1 MNVKVAVVLFFFSFI
16 FQWALAS
23 PGDLEIRLLNT
34 NRKEMVAGFTSNV
47 LVMLINHSDS
57 TKQIKLK
64 LNTGGNEWRQISDYS
79 VAQIEKKSE
88 FKKIIT
94 IHIPE
99 NTRAGDY
106 FIELE
111 AFESKEEQSFG
122 KVSIPI
128 NVKPRY
134 KISVDKQR
142 APGYLISGD
151 SASVKFLIR
160 NLSNMDVDVNAA
172 IIKGKNSENRNY
184 KIPMDSSILANVSV
198 LVPNDV
204 SYNSKLNISLTAH
217 INDKTEV
224 ESTDSYLF
232 DVISSGN
239 VKFDGYN
246 RFPVRVSVI
255 FATSNRTDKRDFGT
269 MFDIRG
275 GGLISETKNRKVE
288 FHFRGPDRGGN
299 PILGLNDEY
308 SVTYS
313 TPRMDIFLGDNN
325 YRLSD
330 LTESSR
336 SGRGGEIRY
345 KLGKLTVG
353 AYFHMPRY
361 YPGVKQIVSVYTN
374 YNINPK
380 MRFSA
385 GYLGKFK
392 TDSNISHLL
401 TISGFINPFSWGNAE
416 FELAAGQQSGKMA
429 KAYKISL
436 NINKSILASH
446 ISLTQADP
454 GFSGYFSNS
463 SYLSSG
469 ITANLKKKISVSL
482 NYDINRSNL
491 SLDTIYSNAPY
502 SKNINLMTNYRMNS
516 NNSVSI
522 GVYMTSTEDRA
533 LKSLFNYKKY
543 NGRISLQSRY
553 KKIDFNVYAELGKTI
568 NLLGTKDG
576 ELTNFYNG
584 NLSLKY
590 SFNKSVSASG
600 FINYQGG
607 QQYLITGYQRFYY
620 GGSLQASLKKKTY
633 ISFDYRNN
641 YELKE
646 YYRDRSLLSLQLH
659 QQFFTNHE
667 FDLGINYNL
676 VKNSLNKKEL
686 SIQVRYTYTINIP
699 LSKKKNVGSLKGT
712 VISMGMDQI
721 EGIMFNLN
729 GNIAVTDKNGSFEF
743 PVVKVG
749 TYIMTMDESSAGLN
763 AIAGV
768 SGPYRVTIGP
778 GRETQF
784 EISLTRSSRITGR
797 LVIREDEKSGKKG
810 YYPVKEEVE
819 NLIIE
824 ASNGTEIYRELTGRN
839 GTFSFN
845 DLRPGN
851 WNIKIYSKGIP
862 QGYQLDKDQFSLNI
876 PPGKEENLDVIIFK
890 KSREVKLQKK
900 F

>member
-1 MNVKVAVVLFFFSFI
+1 MLKIAVTLLLFSFV
-16 FQWALAS
+16 FQSATAGS
-23 PGDLEIRLLNT
+23 GDLEIKLLNN

-47 LVMLINHSDS
+47 LVMLINHSDN
-57 TKQIKLK
+57 TKQVKLK
-64 LNTGGNEWRQISDYS
+64 LNTEGNTWKQIADYS
-79 VAQIEKKSE
+79 VAQIEKNSE
-88 FKKIIT
+88 LNKIIS
-94 IHIPE
+94 IHIPD

-106 FIELE
+106 SIELE
-111 AFESKEEQSFG
+111 AFENQEEQSFG

-128 NVKPRY
+128 YVKPRY
-134 KISVDKQR
+134 EITVDKQK
-142 APGYLISGD
+142 APGYLVSGD
-151 SASVKFLIR
+151 STHVKFLIR
-160 NLSNMDVDVNAA
+160 NLSNLDIAVNAS
-172 IIKGKNSENRNY
+172 ITNGKKLENRNFR
-184 KIPMDSSILANVSV
+184 IPMDSSILANVSV
-198 LVPNDV
+198 LAPNDI
-204 SYNSKLNISLTAH
+204 SYNSKLNITLTAN
-217 INDKTEV
+217 IKEKTEI
-224 ESTDSYLF
+224 ESSESYLF
-232 DVISSGN
+232 DIIPSGN

-246 RFPVRVSVI
+246 RFPVRVSGIV
-255 FATSNRTDKRDFGT
+255 ATSNRMDKRDFGT

-275 GGLISETKNRKVE
+275 GGLISETKNRKLE
-288 FHFRGPDRGGN
+288 FHLRGPDRGGN

-308 SVTYS
+308 SVTFS
-313 TPRMDIFLGDNN
+313 TPRIEIFLGDNN

-336 SGRGGEIRY
+336 SGRGGELRY
-345 KLGKLTVG
+345 KMGKMTVG
-353 AYFHMPRY
+353 TFFHIPRY
-361 YPGVKQIVSVYTN
+361 YPGVKQIFSIYTN
-374 YNINPK
+374 YNINQK

-392 TDSNISHLL
+392 PDGNINHLL

-416 FELAAGQQSGKMA
+416 FELAAGQQPDQMA
-429 KAYKISL
+429 KAYKVTI

-446 ISLTQADP
+446 LSFTQADP

-469 ITANLKKKISVSL
+469 ITANLKKKVSVSL

-502 SKNINLMTNYRMNS
+502 SKNLNLMTTYRMNS
-516 NNSVSI
+516 NKSVSI
-522 GVYMTSTEDRA
+522 GAYITSNEDRA
-533 LKSLFNYKKY
+533 TTPLFNYKKF

-553 KKIDFNVYAELGKTI
+553 KKMDINLYAELGKSI

-576 ELTNFYNG
+576 ELTDFYNG

-590 SFNKSVSASG
+590 TFNKSVSATG

-607 QQYLITGYQRFYY
+607 KQYLITGFQRFYY

-641 YELKE
+641 YVLKE

-659 QQFFTNHE
+659 QQFFSNHE

-699 LSKKKNVGSLKGT
+699 LSKKKNVGSLKGK
-712 VISMGMDQI
+712 VISIGIDQI

-729 GNIAVTDKNGSFEF
+729 GNIAVTDKNGNFEF

-749 TYIMTMDESSAGLN
+749 TYILTMNESSAGLN

-768 SGPYRVTIGP
+768 SGPYRVTIEP

-784 EISLTRSSRITGR
+784 EISLTRSARITGR
-797 LVIREDEKSGKKG
+797 LVIREDEKSGRKG
-810 YYPVKEEVE
+810 FYPVKEEIE

-824 ASNGTEIYRELTGRN
+824 ASNGTDIYRELTGRN
-839 GTFSFN
+839 GTFSFD

-851 WNIKIYSKGIP
+851 WNIKVYSNGIP

-876 PPGKEENLDVIIFK
+876 PQGKEVSLDVIIHK
-890 KSREVKLQKK
+890 KSREIKIQKK